1 MRKCFL
7 SWVSALIHRFRMPLM
22 VVPRVPTKTR
32 NLYKGMESLESRA
45 LMAANVLTDL
55 PDYLPGDTAII
66 SAWNDNE
73 AGADFAAGE
82 TVLFQVT
89 RTDGVNDLPN
99 GNLPWFVTDG
109 VGGFDGYFV
118 DSDNNGSNDF
128 GVFPDTDGTVN
139 AALGTTWFVEEQY
152 FKSTLLLTA
161 TGQSSSA
168 VATWEFTDGGS
179 FSVSPGDGTLS
190 VNVAP
195 GSNANLADVTL
206 TVPKNNGL
214 QTPTIAFSGAPTGVT
229 ITYLA
234 LLDSDAANAVGTVN
248 TGGAQDNA
256 QTIVYRMNIA
266 STTSVSPGTY
276 PIRVTFAASTGTI
289 NTPNNQWD
297 FDLVILAADGSGSL
311 GVGTQTG
318 TATYGGTTENVT
330 FAIDATR
337 QSNGNFSGTY
347 SVSGLPTD
355 VTGSFNPTSF
365 TSTGS
370 NAFTDSVLTL
380 TVPGTVS
387 PGSYPFTVSLTN
399 TSNSTFVQSFGTLVV
414 QRAGLSIAAN
424 SLSKTYGNTLTLDNT
439 TPGDFAV
446 TGLFNSD
453 AVTSI
458 TLTSSGAIATSN
470 VGSYSIVPSAAVG
483 SGLSN
488 YDITYNNGSLSVQTR
503 AVTIS
508 VDAKS
513 KTYADAN
520 PALTATEGNTVAGA
534 AALDYT
540 LATTAGQF
548 SDVGSYPISITLGS
562 NPNYSV
568 TTTAGSLT
576 VNQRSVTVTAD
587 AKSKTYADANPAL
600 TATEGNT
607 VAGAAALDYTLA
619 TTAGQFSDVGSY
631 PISITL
637 GSNPNY
643 SVTKTDGSLAV
654 NQRSVTVTADAKS
667 KIYADTNPAL
677 TATET
682 NTVAGAAALDYTLA
696 TTASQFS
703 DVGSYPISITLGS
716 NPNYS
721 VTTPA
726 GSLTVNQRSVTV
738 TADAKSKTYADANP
752 ALTATETNT
761 VAGAAALQ
769 YSLAT
774 NAGQF
779 SDVGSY
785 TIAVS
790 LGSNPNYSVTTTAGS
805 LTVNQRSVTVTADAK
820 SKIYGDANPALTAT
834 ETNTVAGAAALNYSL
849 ATNAGQFSDVGSYAI
864 TVSLGSN
871 PNYSV
876 TTTDG
881 SLTVNQRSV
890 TVTADAKS
898 KIYGDADP
906 SLTYAVTSG
915 SVVNGDSFS
924 GSLSR
929 ATGENVGTYAINQG
943 SVSLGSNYSL
953 SYVGA
958 NLTINQRAATIVANA
973 FTRLFGEANPT
984 FTAVVSGTANNETL
998 NYSLTTV
1005 ATQFSPVGS
1014 YTILVSL
1021 GSNPNYS
1028 VVTTPATLTIEERDA
1043 AARYIGQTIAVA
1055 SGSSATS
1062 AQVSLAASVQD
1073 PTGLGLVG
1081 AKVTFIDTLT
1091 NRVLAS
1097 NVPVSPVAGS
1107 PFNGTANTFVTLST
1121 GTYGS
1126 QLYNVKVIV
1135 TGNYTN
1141 EAQLSGSSASITVT
1155 KPAGTEM
1162 ISASGRIAQS
1172 SGVAGTYGVTVSGDA
1187 TFSVDLKYNK
1197 SGKNLQGKVELLLPS
1212 SDGSQ
1217 IYIKSNA
1224 LNSMVID
1231 GQKVNGTVY
1240 VKANATRL
1248 NADGTTTTLEGNI
1261 SLRID
1266 LSEANSGMVAI
1277 TAMSSTSQ
1285 LLYSNDWYFD
1295 ETLRGWKS
1303 RLSAVSSGLIQL
1315 N

>member
-7 SWVSALIHRFRMPLM
+7 SWVSAFINRFRMPLK
-22 VVPRVPTKTR
+22 VVPRVPTKPVR
-32 NLYKGMESLESRA
+32 NIYKGMESLESRA

-55 PDYLPGDTAII
+55 PDYLPGETAII
-66 SAWNDNE
+66 SAWNDSE
-73 AGADFAAGE
+73 SGADFTAGE

-89 RTDGVNDLPN
+89 RTDGLNDLPN

-118 DSDNNGSNDF
+118 DSDNDGSNDY

-179 FSVSPGDGTLS
+179 FSVSPGDDTLS
-190 VNVAP
+190 VNVAA
-195 GSNANLADVTL
+195 GSNANLANVTL

-229 ITYLA
+229 ITYSA
-234 LLDSDAANAVGTVN
+234 LSDSDAANAVGTVN
-248 TGGAQDNA
+248 TGGSRDND
-256 QTIVYRMNIA
+256 QTIVYRINLA

-276 PIRVTFAASTGTI
+276 PIRATFAASTGTI

-297 FDLVILAADGSGSL
+297 FNLVILAADGSGSL
-311 GVGTQTG
+311 GVGTQSG

-347 SVSGLPTD
+347 SVSGLPTG

-380 TVPGTVS
+380 TVPSTVS
-387 PGSYPFTVSLTN
+387 AGSYPFTVILTN
-399 TSNSTFVQSFGTLVV
+399 TNNSTFVQSFGTLLV
-414 QRAGLSIAAN
+414 QRAGLTIAAN
-424 SLSKTYGNTLTLDNT
+424 NLTKTYGDTLTLDDT

-446 TGLFNSD
+446 TGLSNSD
-453 AVTSI
+453 TVTSVI
-458 TLTSSGAIATSN
+458 LTSSGTDATAN
-470 VGSYSIVPSAAVG
+470 VGSYSIVPSAAIG

-488 YDITYNNGSLSVQTR
+488 YDITYTDGSLSVQKR
-503 AVTIS
+503 SVTIS
-508 VDAKS
+508 ADAKS
-513 KTYADAN
+513 KTYADGNPTLTATEGNTVAGAAALDYSLATTAGQFSDVGSYEITVSLGSNPNYSVTTTDGSLTVGQRSVSVTADAKSKTYTDAN
-520 PALTATEGNTVAGA
+520 PTLTATEGNTVAGA

-548 SDVGSYPISITLGS
+548 SDVGSYAISITLGS

-576 VNQRSVTVTAD
+576 VGQRSVSVTAD
-587 AKSKTYADANPAL
+587 AKSKTYADANPTL
-600 TATEGNT
+600 TATETNT
-607 VAGAAALDYTLA
+607 VTGAAALDYSLA
-619 TTAGQFSDVGSY
+619 TTAGQFS
-631 PISITL
+631 
-637 GSNPNY
+637 N
-643 SVTKTDGSLAV
+643 
-654 NQRSVTVTADAKS
+654 
-667 KIYADTNPAL
+667 
-677 TATET
+677 
-682 NTVAGAAALDYTLA
+682 
-696 TTASQFS
+696 
-703 DVGSYPISITLGS
+703 VGSYPISITLGS

-721 VTTPA
+721 VTTTD
-726 GSLTVNQRSVTV
+726 GSLTINQRSVTI
-738 TADAKSKTYADANP
+738 TADAQSKT
-752 ALTATETNT
+752 
-761 VAGAAALQ
+761 
-769 YSLAT
+769 
-774 NAGQF
+774 
-779 SDVGSY
+779 
-785 TIAVS
+785 
-790 LGSNPNYSVTTTAGS
+790 
-805 LTVNQRSVTVTADAK
+805 
-820 SKIYGDANPALTAT
+820 
-834 ETNTVAGAAALNYSL
+834 
-849 ATNAGQFSDVGSYAI
+849 
-864 TVSLGSN
+864 
-871 PNYSV
+871 
-876 TTTDG
+876 
-881 SLTVNQRSV
+881 
-890 TVTADAKS
+890 
-898 KIYGDADP
+898 YGDADP

-984 FTAVVSGTANNETL
+984 FTAVVSGTANNDTL

-1014 YTILVSL
+1014 YPILVSL

-1028 VVTTPATLTIEERDA
+1028 VVTTPSTLTIEERDA
-1043 AARYIGQTIAVA
+1043 VARYIGQTIAVA

-1107 PFNGTANTFVTLST
+1107 PYTGTANTFVTLST

-1141 EAQLSGSSASITVT
+1141 DAQLSDSSSAITVT

-1172 SGVAGTYGVTVSGDA
+1172 SGTAGTYGVTVSGDV

-1197 SGKNLQGKVELLLPS
+1197 SGKNLQGKVELFLPS
-1212 SDGSQ
+1212 SNGSQ

-1224 LNSMVID
+1224 LNSMVVD
-1231 GQKVNGTVY
+1231 GNKVNGTIY

-1266 LSEANSGMVAI
+1266 LSEANSGQVAI

-1285 LLYSNDWYFD
+1285 LLYSNDWYFED
-1295 ETLRGWKS
+1295 TIRGWKS
-1303 RLSAVSSGLIQL
+1303 RLAAVSSGLIQI

>member
-1 MRKCFL
+1 
-7 SWVSALIHRFRMPLM
+7 MPLK
-22 VVPRVPTKTR
+22 VVPRVPTKPVR
-32 NLYKGMESLESRA
+32 NIYKGMESLESRA

-55 PDYLPGDTAII
+55 PDYLPGETAII
-66 SAWNDNE
+66 SAWNDSE
-73 AGADFAAGE
+73 SGADFTAGE

-89 RTDGVNDLPN
+89 RTDGLNDLPN

-118 DSDNNGSNDF
+118 DSDNDGSNDY

-179 FSVSPGDGTLS
+179 FSVSPGDDTLS
-190 VNVAP
+190 VNVAA
-195 GSNANLADVTL
+195 GSNANLANVTL

-229 ITYLA
+229 ITYSA
-234 LLDSDAANAVGTVN
+234 LSDSDAANAVGTVN
-248 TGGAQDNA
+248 TGGSRDND
-256 QTIVYRMNIA
+256 QTIVYRINLA

-276 PIRVTFAASTGTI
+276 PIRATFAASTGTI

-297 FDLVILAADGSGSL
+297 FNLVIPAADGSGSL
-311 GVGTQTG
+311 GVGTQSG

-347 SVSGLPTD
+347 SVSGLPTG

-380 TVPGTVS
+380 TVPSTVS
-387 PGSYPFTVSLTN
+387 AGSYPFTVILTN
-399 TSNSTFVQSFGTLVV
+399 TNNSTFVQSFGTLLV
-414 QRAGLSIAAN
+414 QRAGLTIAAN
-424 SLSKTYGNTLTLDNT
+424 NLTKTYGDTLTLDDT

-446 TGLFNSD
+446 TGLSNSD
-453 AVTSI
+453 TVTSVI
-458 TLTSSGAIATSN
+458 LTSSGTDATAN
-470 VGSYSIVPSAAVG
+470 VGSYSIVPSAAIG

-488 YDITYNNGSLSVQTR
+488 YDITYTDGSLSVQKR
-503 AVTIS
+503 SVTIS
-508 VDAKS
+508 ADAKS
-513 KTYADAN
+513 KTYADGN
-520 PALTATEGNTVAGA
+520 PTLTATEGNTVAGA
-534 AALDYT
+534 AALDYS

-548 SDVGSYPISITLGS
+548 SDVGSY
-562 NPNYSV
+562 
-568 TTTAGSLT
+568 
-576 VNQRSVTVTAD
+576 
-587 AKSKTYADANPAL
+587 
-600 TATEGNT
+600 E
-607 VAGAAALDYTLA
+607 
-619 TTAGQFSDVGSY
+619 
-631 PISITL
+631 
-637 GSNPNY
+637 
-643 SVTKTDGSLAV
+643 
-654 NQRSVTVTADAKS
+654 
-667 KIYADTNPAL
+667 
-677 TATET
+677 
-682 NTVAGAAALDYTLA
+682 
-696 TTASQFS
+696 
-703 DVGSYPISITLGS
+703 
-716 NPNYS
+716 
-721 VTTPA
+721 
-726 GSLTVNQRSVTV
+726 
-738 TADAKSKTYADANP
+738 
-752 ALTATETNT
+752 
-761 VAGAAALQ
+761 
-769 YSLAT
+769 
-774 NAGQF
+774 
-779 SDVGSY
+779 
-785 TIAVS
+785 
-790 LGSNPNYSVTTTAGS
+790 
-805 LTVNQRSVTVTADAK
+805 
-820 SKIYGDANPALTAT
+820 
-834 ETNTVAGAAALNYSL
+834 
-849 ATNAGQFSDVGSYAI
+849 I

-898 KIYGDADP
+898 KIYADANPTLTATEGNTVAGAAALNYSLATNAGQFSDVGSYAISITLGSNPNYSVTTTAGSLTVGQRSVSVTADAKSKTYADANPTLTATEGNTVAGAAALDYTLATTAGQFSDVGSYAITVTLGSNPNYSVTTTDGSLTVSQRAVTVTADAKSKIYADANPTLTATEGNTVAGAAALDYTLATTADQFSDVGSYAITVSLGSNPNYSVTTTDGSLTVGQRSVSVTADDQSKTYGDANPTFTATEGNTVAGAATLQYTLATTASQFSNVGSYPISITLGSNPNYSVTTTDGSLTINQRSVTITADAQSKTYGDADP

-984 FTAVVSGTANNETL
+984 FTAVVSGTANNDTL

-1014 YTILVSL
+1014 YPILVSL

-1028 VVTTPATLTIEERDA
+1028 VVTTPSTLTIEERDA
-1043 AARYIGQTIAVA
+1043 VARYIGQTIAVA

-1107 PFNGTANTFVTLST
+1107 PYTGTANTFVTLST

-1141 EAQLSGSSASITVT
+1141 DAQLSDSSSAITVT

-1172 SGVAGTYGVTVSGDA
+1172 SGTAGTYGVTVSGDV

-1197 SGKNLQGKVELLLPS
+1197 SGKNLQGKVELFLPS
-1212 SDGSQ
+1212 SNGSQ

-1224 LNSMVID
+1224 LNSMVVD
-1231 GQKVNGTVY
+1231 GNKVNGTIY

-1266 LSEANSGMVAI
+1266 LSEANSGQVAI

-1285 LLYSNDWYFD
+1285 LLYSNDWYFED
-1295 ETLRGWKS
+1295 TIRGWKS
-1303 RLSAVSSGLIQL
+1303 RLAAVSSGLIQI

>member
-1 MRKCFL
+1 
-7 SWVSALIHRFRMPLM
+7 MPLK
-22 VVPRVPTKTR
+22 VVPRVPTKPVR
-32 NLYKGMESLESRA
+32 NIYKGMESLESRA

-55 PDYLPGDTAII
+55 PDYLPGETAII
-66 SAWNDNE
+66 SAWNDSE
-73 AGADFAAGE
+73 SGADFTAGE

-89 RTDGVNDLPN
+89 RTDGLNDLPN

-118 DSDNNGSNDF
+118 DSDNDGSNDY

-179 FSVSPGDGTLS
+179 FSVSPGDDTLS
-190 VNVAP
+190 VNVAA
-195 GSNANLADVTL
+195 GSNANLANVTL

-229 ITYLA
+229 ITYSA
-234 LLDSDAANAVGTVN
+234 LSDSDAANAVGTVN
-248 TGGAQDNA
+248 TGGSRDND
-256 QTIVYRMNIA
+256 QTIVYRINLA

-276 PIRVTFAASTGTI
+276 PIRATFAASTGTI

-297 FDLVILAADGSGSL
+297 FNLVILAADGSGSL
-311 GVGTQTG
+311 GVGTQSG

-347 SVSGLPTD
+347 SVSGLPTG

-370 NAFTDSVLTL
+370 NAFNDSVLTL
-380 TVPGTVS
+380 TVPSTVS
-387 PGSYPFTVSLTN
+387 AGSYPFTVILTN
-399 TSNSTFVQSFGTLVV
+399 TNNSTFVQSFGTLLV
-414 QRAGLSIAAN
+414 QRAGLTIAAN
-424 SLSKTYGNTLTLDNT
+424 NLTKTYGDTLTLDDT

-446 TGLFNSD
+446 TGLSNSD
-453 AVTSI
+453 TVTSVI
-458 TLTSSGAIATSN
+458 LTSSGTDATAN
-470 VGSYSIVPSAAVG
+470 VGSYSIVPSAAIG

-488 YDITYNNGSLSVQTR
+488 YDITYTDGSLSVQKR
-503 AVTIS
+503 SVTIS
-508 VDAKS
+508 ADAKS
-513 KTYADAN
+513 KTYADGN
-520 PALTATEGNTVAGA
+520 PTLTATEGNTVAGA
-534 AALDYT
+534 AALDYS

-548 SDVGSYPISITLGS
+548 SDVGSYEITVSLGRNPNYSVTTTDGSLTVGQRSVSVTADDQSKTYGDANPTFTATEGNTVAGAATLQYTLATTASQFSNVGSYPISITLGS

-568 TTTAGSLT
+568 TTTDGSLT
-576 VNQRSVTVTAD
+576 INQRSVTITAD
-587 AKSKTYADANPAL
+587 AQSKT
-600 TATEGNT
+600 
-607 VAGAAALDYTLA
+607 
-619 TTAGQFSDVGSY
+619 
-631 PISITL
+631 
-637 GSNPNY
+637 
-643 SVTKTDGSLAV
+643 
-654 NQRSVTVTADAKS
+654 
-667 KIYADTNPAL
+667 
-677 TATET
+677 
-682 NTVAGAAALDYTLA
+682 
-696 TTASQFS
+696 
-703 DVGSYPISITLGS
+703 
-716 NPNYS
+716 
-721 VTTPA
+721 
-726 GSLTVNQRSVTV
+726 
-738 TADAKSKTYADANP
+738 
-752 ALTATETNT
+752 
-761 VAGAAALQ
+761 
-769 YSLAT
+769 
-774 NAGQF
+774 
-779 SDVGSY
+779 
-785 TIAVS
+785 
-790 LGSNPNYSVTTTAGS
+790 
-805 LTVNQRSVTVTADAK
+805 
-820 SKIYGDANPALTAT
+820 
-834 ETNTVAGAAALNYSL
+834 
-849 ATNAGQFSDVGSYAI
+849 
-864 TVSLGSN
+864 
-871 PNYSV
+871 
-876 TTTDG
+876 
-881 SLTVNQRSV
+881 
-890 TVTADAKS
+890 
-898 KIYGDADP
+898 YGDADP

-984 FTAVVSGTANNETL
+984 FTAVVSGTANNDTL

-1014 YTILVSL
+1014 YPILVSL

-1028 VVTTPATLTIEERDA
+1028 VVTTPSTLTIEERDA
-1043 AARYIGQTIAVA
+1043 VARYIGQTIAVA

-1107 PFNGTANTFVTLST
+1107 PYTGTANTFVTLST

-1141 EAQLSGSSASITVT
+1141 DAQLSDSSSAITVT

-1172 SGVAGTYGVTVSGDA
+1172 SGTAGTYGVTVSGDV

-1197 SGKNLQGKVELLLPS
+1197 SGKNLQGKVELFLPS
-1212 SDGSQ
+1212 SNGSQ

-1224 LNSMVID
+1224 LNSMVVD
-1231 GQKVNGTVY
+1231 GNKVNGTIY

-1266 LSEANSGMVAI
+1266 LSEANSGQVAI

-1285 LLYSNDWYFD
+1285 LLYSNDWYFED
-1295 ETLRGWKS
+1295 TIRGWKS
-1303 RLSAVSSGLIQL
+1303 RLAAVSSGLIQI

>member
-7 SWVSALIHRFRMPLM
+7 SWVSAFINRFRMPLK
-22 VVPRVPTKTR
+22 VVPRVPTKPVR
-32 NLYKGMESLESRA
+32 NIYKGMESLESRA

-55 PDYLPGDTAII
+55 PDYLPGETAII
-66 SAWNDNE
+66 SAWNDSE
-73 AGADFAAGE
+73 SGADFTAGE

-89 RTDGVNDLPN
+89 RTDGLNDLPN

-118 DSDNNGSNDF
+118 DSDNDGSNDY

-179 FSVSPGDGTLS
+179 FSVSPGDDTLS
-190 VNVAP
+190 VNVAA
-195 GSNANLADVTL
+195 GSNANLANVTL

-229 ITYLA
+229 ITYSA
-234 LLDSDAANAVGTVN
+234 LSDSDAANAVGTVN
-248 TGGAQDNA
+248 TGGSRDND
-256 QTIVYRMNIA
+256 QTIVYRINLA

-276 PIRVTFAASTGTI
+276 PIRATFAASTGTI

-297 FDLVILAADGSGSL
+297 FNLVILAADGSGSL
-311 GVGTQTG
+311 GVGTQSG

-347 SVSGLPTD
+347 SVSGLPTG

-380 TVPGTVS
+380 TVPSTVS
-387 PGSYPFTVSLTN
+387 AGSYPFTVILTN
-399 TSNSTFVQSFGTLVV
+399 TNNSTFVQSFGTLLV
-414 QRAGLSIAAN
+414 QRAGLTIAAN
-424 SLSKTYGNTLTLDNT
+424 NLTKTYGDTLTLDDT

-446 TGLFNSD
+446 TGLSNSD
-453 AVTSI
+453 TVTSVI
-458 TLTSSGAIATSN
+458 LTSSGTDATAN
-470 VGSYSIVPSAAVG
+470 VGSYSIVPSAAIG

-488 YDITYNNGSLSVQTR
+488 YDITYTDGSLSVQKR
-503 AVTIS
+503 SVTIS
-508 VDAKS
+508 ADAKS
-513 KTYADAN
+513 KTYADGN
-520 PALTATEGNTVAGA
+520 PTLTATEGNTVAGA
-534 AALDYT
+534 AALDYS

-548 SDVGSYPISITLGS
+548 SNVGSYPISIT
-562 NPNYSV
+562 
-568 TTTAGSLT
+568 
-576 VNQRSVTVTAD
+576 
-587 AKSKTYADANPAL
+587 
-600 TATEGNT
+600 
-607 VAGAAALDYTLA
+607 
-619 TTAGQFSDVGSY
+619 
-631 PISITL
+631 
-637 GSNPNY
+637 
-643 SVTKTDGSLAV
+643 
-654 NQRSVTVTADAKS
+654 
-667 KIYADTNPAL
+667 
-677 TATET
+677 
-682 NTVAGAAALDYTLA
+682 
-696 TTASQFS
+696 
-703 DVGSYPISITLGS
+703 
-716 NPNYS
+716 
-721 VTTPA
+721 
-726 GSLTVNQRSVTV
+726 
-738 TADAKSKTYADANP
+738 
-752 ALTATETNT
+752 
-761 VAGAAALQ
+761 
-769 YSLAT
+769 
-774 NAGQF
+774 
-779 SDVGSY
+779 
-785 TIAVS
+785 
-790 LGSNPNYSVTTTAGS
+790 
-805 LTVNQRSVTVTADAK
+805 
-820 SKIYGDANPALTAT
+820 
-834 ETNTVAGAAALNYSL
+834 
-849 ATNAGQFSDVGSYAI
+849 
-864 TVSLGSN
+864 LGSN

-898 KIYGDADP
+898 KIYADANPTLTATEGNTVAGAAALNYSLATNAGQFSDVGSYAISITLGSNPNYSVTTTAGSLTVGQRSVSVTADAKSKTYADANPTLTATEGNTVAGAAALDYTLATTADQFSDVGSYAITVSLGSNPNYSVTTTDGSLTVGQRSVSVTADDQSKTYGDANPTFTATEGNTVAGAATLQYTLATTASQFSNVGSYPISITLGSNPNYSVTTTDGSLTINQRSVTITADAQSKTYGDADP

-984 FTAVVSGTANNETL
+984 FTAVVSGTANNDTL

-1014 YTILVSL
+1014 YPILVSL

-1028 VVTTPATLTIEERDA
+1028 VVTTPSTLTIEERDA
-1043 AARYIGQTIAVA
+1043 VARYIGQTIAVA

-1107 PFNGTANTFVTLST
+1107 PYTGTANTFVTLST

-1141 EAQLSGSSASITVT
+1141 DAQLSDSSSAITVT

-1172 SGVAGTYGVTVSGDA
+1172 SGTAGTYGVTVSGDV

-1197 SGKNLQGKVELLLPS
+1197 SGKNLQGKVELFLPS
-1212 SDGSQ
+1212 SNGSQ

-1224 LNSMVID
+1224 LNSMVVD
-1231 GQKVNGTVY
+1231 GNKVNGTIY

-1266 LSEANSGMVAI
+1266 LSEANSGQVAI

-1285 LLYSNDWYFD
+1285 LLYSNDWYFED
-1295 ETLRGWKS
+1295 TIRGWKS
-1303 RLSAVSSGLIQL
+1303 RLAAVSSGLIQI